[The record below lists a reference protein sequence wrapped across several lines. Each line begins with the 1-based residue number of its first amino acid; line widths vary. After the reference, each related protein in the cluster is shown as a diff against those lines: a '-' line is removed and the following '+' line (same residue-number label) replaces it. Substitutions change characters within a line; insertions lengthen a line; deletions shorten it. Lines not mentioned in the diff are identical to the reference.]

1 MTIEEVP
8 APAEGAEVAS
18 RSPASTTDT
27 DAKETGGCCSST
39 KKFFLYDSTR
49 PEIQA
54 FYFNQVRYVLRQG
67 VRTYPTA
74 YKFAH
79 KKRSFSTH
87 DTSSFS
93 LYLFTMCSSADRYCS
108 FPSCSSV

>member
-18 RSPASTTDT
+18 RSSASTTDT
-27 DAKETGGCCSST
+27 DAKETTSVKTEGGCCSST

-54 FYFNQVRYVLRQG
+54 FYFNQVRYV
-67 VRTYPTA
+67 
-74 YKFAH
+74 FAIR
-79 KKRSFSTH
+79 RSNVS
-87 DTSSFS
+87 DNI
-93 LYLFTMCSSADRYCS
+93 
-108 FPSCSSV
+108 

>member
-27 DAKETGGCCSST
+27 DAEETNTSVKKTGGGCCSST

-54 FYFNQVRYVLRQG
+54 FYFNQVRYD
-67 VRTYPTA
+67 
-74 YKFAH
+74 FAIR
-79 KKRSFSTH
+79 RSNVS
-87 DTSSFS
+87 DNI
-93 LYLFTMCSSADRYCS
+93 
-108 FPSCSSV
+108 

>member
-27 DAKETGGCCSST
+27 DAKETNTSVKKTGGGCCSST

-54 FYFNQVRYVLRQG
+54 FYFNQVRYV
-67 VRTYPTA
+67 
-74 YKFAH
+74 FAIR
-79 KKRSFSTH
+79 RSNVS
-87 DTSSFS
+87 DNI
-93 LYLFTMCSSADRYCS
+93 
-108 FPSCSSV
+108 